1 MELQS
6 GLIMLDAS
14 KRPIMYDNGDVGE
27 GVLVVAGSRLG
38 PRAVNEGSGLCGWLT
53 GILGILTLS

>member
-38 PRAVNEGSGLCGWLT
+38 PRAVNEGSGLCG
-53 GILGILTLS
+53 

>member
-27 GVLVVAGSRLG
+27 GVLVAGSRLG
-38 PRAVNEGSGLCGWLT
+38 PRAVNEGSGLCG
-53 GILGILTLS
+53 